1 MTIKVNG
8 GKFKNG
14 LEMILKIG
22 RMEPPTG
29 LHAFTFHH
37 SLFTAL
43 CYLTATLSTV
53 NLPVPMVRVPFNTVG
68 WPVRP
73 V

>member
-8 GKFKNG
+8 WKFKNG
-14 LEMILKIG
+14 LEMILKTG
-22 RMEPPTG
+22 RVEPPTG
-29 LHAFTFHH
+29 LHAIMFHQL
-37 SLFTAL
+37 LFKAL